1 MVKHWVGGSLAVFV
15 FASATGAALAHV
27 GHSHGDEFQQNSS
40 TQSGNAI
47 AVDPATIERIG
58 LKVEPVKLQTLAFGV
73 RATGQIEASPSRQ
86 VKVTNPVGG
95 TVIKLLVEPGDRVS
109 IGQPLAVITS
119 GELAELRV
127 AALENRAERQGDV
140 EQAQAHLR
148 LAQQNYER
156 QKIIAQ
162 TAIQQAETEQRVA
175 QEQYERDRELLA
187 KGAIARREFLESEA
201 HLATANNALTEA
213 KSQLAVLEAGADL
226 EQARTA
232 VKVAQSRVKLST
244 TSYQT
249 RLQQLGADANADGTI
264 TIKAPISGTV
274 ADREVT
280 LGQSAQD
287 AGAALMTLVD
297 SEVVL
302 ATANIYEKDLPQ
314 VGQGQR
320 VRVTVSS
327 LPNESFEGQITVVG
341 AVVEGETRV
350 VPVKAE
356 LDNGSGLLKPGQF
369 AELEVLTDQ
378 TAESVLAIPK
388 TAVVDANGQSL
399 VFVQNGNT
407 FEPVEVLVGKQAGD
421 LIEVKEG
428 LFEGDQVVTQRAQQL
443 YAQSL
448 RGNGATGEAQAEA
461 AEPIQASFTLSSL
474 PWWAA
479 LPGVGL
485 LAAGTFG
492 AGAFWANRRHRQ
504 LVTTRAHLEQAE
516 ASLDLPLLAVPADK
530 SGWENDSSHSAD

>member
-1 MVKHWVGGSLAVFV
+1 MVKHWVGGSLAVLV
-15 FASATGAALAHV
+15 LASATGAIAHV

-40 TQSGNAI
+40 IQSRSAI

-58 LKVEPVKLQTLAFGV
+58 LKVEPVKLQTLSFGV
-73 RATGQIEASPSRQ
+73 QATGQIEASPSRQ

-95 TVIKLLVEPGDRVS
+95 TVIKLLAEPGDRVS
-109 IGQPLAVITS
+109 AGQPLAVITS

-148 LAQQNYER
+148 MAQQSYER
-156 QKIIAQ
+156 QKVIAQ

-201 HLATANNALTEA
+201 HLATANNALAEA

-232 VKVAQSRVKLST
+232 VEVAQSRVELST

-249 RLQQLGADANADGTI
+249 RLQQLGAEANADGTI

-287 AGAALMTLVD
+287 AGATLMTLVD
-297 SEVVL
+297 NQVVL

-314 VGQGQR
+314 VGPGQR

-327 LPNESFEGQITVVG
+327 LPNESFEGRITVVG
-341 AVVEGETRV
+341 AVVDGETRV

-356 LDNGSGLLKPGQF
+356 LDNSSGLLKPSQF

-378 TAESVLAIPK
+378 TAKPVLAVPK
-388 TAVVDANGQSL
+388 TAVVDANGQPL

-407 FEPVEVLVGKQAGD
+407 FEPVELTLGRQAGE

-448 RGNGATGEAQAEA
+448 RGNGATAASPAEA
-461 AEPIQASFTLSSL
+461 TEPIQAGFRVSDL
-474 PWWAA
+474 PWWATLSGA
-479 LPGVGL
+479 GL

-504 LVTTRAHLEQAE
+504 LVTARVQLEQAE
-516 ASLDLPLLAVPADK
+516 EHLDLPLLAVPADK
-530 SGWENDSSHSAD
+530 SGRENDSFHSAD